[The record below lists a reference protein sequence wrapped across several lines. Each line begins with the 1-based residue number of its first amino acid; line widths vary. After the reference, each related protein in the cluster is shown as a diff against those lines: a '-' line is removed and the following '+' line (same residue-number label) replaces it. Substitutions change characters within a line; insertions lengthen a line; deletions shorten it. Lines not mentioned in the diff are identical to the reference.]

1 MRGFN
6 RSQCSTRLRHQSGKI
21 ASLLKAD
28 PQTEAAALALLQR
41 FCSGFAARDA
51 EALVDLFAP
60 DADVVAV
67 SSEEA
72 LLRGPNELRAFFQRY
87 ARGPTTY
94 WWTWDRHDVSA
105 AGAVAWLLAEGTE
118 TAAREG
124 REEHHPYRMTIVCE
138 RRRGR
143 WLLLQVH
150 GSSPQN
156 G

>member
-1 MRGFN
+1 
-6 RSQCSTRLRHQSGKI
+6 
-21 ASLLKAD
+21 LKAD
-28 PQTEAAALALLQR
+28 AQTEAAALSLLEG

-51 EALVDLFAP
+51 EALIDLFAP

-87 ARGPTTY
+87 AHGSTTY
-94 WWTWDRHDVSA
+94 SWTWDRHDVSA
-105 AGAVAWLLAEGTE
+105 AGNVAWLLAEGTE
-118 TAAREG
+118 KAAREG
-124 REEHHPYRMTIVCE
+124 REEHHPYRITIVCE
-138 RRRGR
+138 RRGGR

-150 GSSPQN
+150 GSAPQH